1 MGDIYAYIV
10 GYWTK
15 DKVEMILTV
24 SRPMSPSRVISGIHH
39 FLTKQETDQGNEI

>member
-10 GYWTK
+10 GNWTK

-39 FLTKQETDQGNEI
+39 FLTKQETEQGNEI